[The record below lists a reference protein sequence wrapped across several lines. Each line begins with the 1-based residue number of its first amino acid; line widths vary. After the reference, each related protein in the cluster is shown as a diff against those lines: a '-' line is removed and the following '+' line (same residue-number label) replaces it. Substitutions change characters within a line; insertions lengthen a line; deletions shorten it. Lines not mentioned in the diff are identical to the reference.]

1 VLIWCSLFAGIV
13 GGLHVFARNVLHL
26 VMLRFLFGLGAA
38 GVMPSAN
45 AIIRGGTQDRNL
57 GKAYGVTTAATS
69 VGWMAGP
76 LAGGMLAASMGLRAP
91 FVLMGA
97 ALVLAAVLVSVCVK
111 PPANA
116 TRA

>member
-1 VLIWCSLFAGIV
+1 
-13 GGLHVFARNVLHL
+13 VLHL

-45 AIIRGGTQDRNL
+45 AIIRGGTQDRDL

-76 LAGGMLAASMGLRAP
+76 LAGGMVAASLGLRAP

-97 ALVLAAVLVSVCVK
+97 ALILAAALVSVCVK